1 MNLDYTAVVIAI
13 LAAILSGMGT
23 AIIAGLRENKK
34 EKIRKSER
42 DQDHLKLEVKDLK
55 IELYKIERELTEWKD
70 KYYNTIQELILVKSE
85 LEETMLKLSYID
97 HHIDDLES
105 LDREFLK

>member
-1 MNLDYTAVVIAI
+1 MNLDYTAVVIAV

-23 AIIAGLRENKK
+23 AVIAGLRDNRK
-34 EKIRKSER
+34 EKIRKAER

-70 KYYNTIQELILVKSE
+70 KYYNTIQELISVKSE
-85 LEETMLKLSYID
+85 LEETLIKLSFID
-97 HHIDDLES
+97 HKIEEFHG
-105 LDREFLK
+105 LDSEY

>member
-1 MNLDYTAVVIAI
+1 MNLDYTALVIAV

-23 AIIAGLRENKK
+23 AVIAGLRDNRK
-34 EKIRKSER
+34 EKIRRAER

-70 KYYNTIQELILVKSE
+70 KYYNTIQELIGVKAE
-85 LEETMLKLSYID
+85 LEETMIKLSYID
-97 HHIDDLES
+97 HHIENLEA
-105 LDREFLK
+105 LDREF

>member
-23 AIIAGLRENKK
+23 AIIAGLRDNKK
-34 EKIRKSER
+34 EKIRRAER

-70 KYYNTIQELILVKSE
+70 KYYNTIQELIAVKSE
-85 LEETMLKLSYID
+85 LEETMIKLSYID
-97 HHIDDLES
+97 HHIEELDS
-105 LDREFLK
+105 LDREF

>member
-1 MNLDYTAVVIAI
+1 MEFSAIIIAI
-13 LAAILSGMGT
+13 CAAILSGMGT
-23 AIIAGLRENKK
+23 AIVAGIRDAAK
-34 EKIRKSER
+34 EKNRRIER

-70 KYYNTIQELILVKSE
+70 KYYNTIQELIGVKAE

-97 HHIDDLES
+97 HHIENLEA
-105 LDREFLK
+105 LDREF

>member
-23 AIIAGLRENKK
+23 AMVAGFRDNKK
-34 EKIRKSER
+34 EKIRRAER

-70 KYYNTIQELILVKSE
+70 KYYNTIQELIAVKSE
-85 LEETMLKLSYID
+85 LEETMIKLSYID
-97 HHIDDLES
+97 HHIDELES
-105 LDREFLK
+105 LDREF